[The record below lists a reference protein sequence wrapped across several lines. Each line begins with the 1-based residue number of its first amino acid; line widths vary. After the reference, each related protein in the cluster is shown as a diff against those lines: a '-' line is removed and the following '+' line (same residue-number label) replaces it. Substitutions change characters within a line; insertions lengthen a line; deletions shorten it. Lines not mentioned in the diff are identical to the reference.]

1 MFNLDLLAQV
11 YLISC
16 FVGGFFIIFTI
27 VLGQMGQM
35 SGHHGFHLPGGH
47 DALSGHS
54 GAHGHIG
61 HSGGYSADHN
71 IAHAGTGHA
80 VGGHDLTGHG
90 VSGHGVSGHD
100 LGEHGGALHGIS
112 GHHTTGVHGDMSNSS
127 PQDWFGNFISTSI
140 LQGLRRRLLIFIQ
153 GEDIPSRIGMLL
165 ISLLSPMRIA
175 IWLTFFG
182 LSGFFI
188 ERLFPW
194 LSLLSLI
201 PAIIIAFVVSN
212 LLNAF
217 LSRTIDTLQSPEMP
231 GEDELIGK
239 VAQVYTPLTNNL
251 IGEIVFT
258 TISGR
263 INCAAK
269 AAKEGLS
276 FKRGQR
282 VMIIDMKDHIAL
294 VEPISDPML
303 LEDLRQ

>member
-16 FVGGFFIIFTI
+16 FVGGFFIIFTV
-27 VLGQMGQM
+27 VLGQMGHS
-35 SGHHGFHLPGGH
+35 SGHHGFHVHSGH

-54 GAHGHIG
+54 GVSGHIG
-61 HSGGYSADHN
+61 HSSGYSADHN
-71 IAHAGTGHA
+71 IGHAGTGHA
-80 VGGHDLTGHG
+80 VGGHDLAGHG
-90 VSGHGVSGHD
+90 VSGHGI
-100 LGEHGGALHGIS
+100 A
-112 GHHTTGVHGDMSNSS
+112 GHHAGIHADMSNSS

-194 LSLLSLI
+194 LSLFSLI

-212 LLNAF
+212 LFNAF

-239 VAQVYTPLTNNL
+239 VAQVYTPLTNKL

-263 INCAAK
+263 VNCAAK
-269 AAKEGLS
+269 AAKEGLT
-276 FKRGQR
+276 FTRGQR